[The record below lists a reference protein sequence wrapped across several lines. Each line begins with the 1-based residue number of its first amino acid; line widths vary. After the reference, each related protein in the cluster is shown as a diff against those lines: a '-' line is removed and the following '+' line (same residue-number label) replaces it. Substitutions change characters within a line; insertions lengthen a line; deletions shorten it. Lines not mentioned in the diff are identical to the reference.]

1 MIKSIKIIAVF
12 LAGLAAL
19 ILGAAIGLVVIIGA
33 TIVELAGL
41 GILVAVGIAVVI
53 IEWVYDRKQ
62 RKAVRNRTLDQ

>member
-19 ILGAAIGLVVIIGA
+19 ILGAAIGLAVIIGA
-33 TIVELAGL
+33 TIVKLAGL
-41 GILVAVGIAVVI
+41 GLLVAVGIAVVI